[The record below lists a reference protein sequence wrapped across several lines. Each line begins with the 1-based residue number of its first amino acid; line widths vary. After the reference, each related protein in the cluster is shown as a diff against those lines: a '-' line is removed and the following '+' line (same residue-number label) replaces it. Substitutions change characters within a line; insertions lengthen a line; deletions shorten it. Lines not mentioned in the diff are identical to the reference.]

1 MNRSV
6 VMWEHH
12 SWTSPIRVGGRAFAE
27 RFLAESWD
35 VAWINS
41 PLAPWNLWGGNDE
54 IRRRRSVWRR
64 GGAEDAKQSSRL
76 FAYTPLALVP
86 YRACPLLNRR
96 WFHRH
101 SLDLTWPGVF
111 RLLERKGFG
120 DIDLLWLA
128 TGSPFLP
135 LLDRVRRRR
144 SLFRLSDDTTSFPQT
159 PSSYGALEEEAMRRV
174 DLVVATAASLAERAR
189 RFNSRVLLLPNGV
202 DLARFSNGLP
212 GQGPGPINP
221 AVPPWVAYVGAV
233 DSWFDVRRLV
243 SLARALPQ
251 ARFVIAG
258 PVRIGMEWAE
268 GLPNVELTGPVPP
281 EEVPALLA
289 RSRVGIIPFVDS
301 PLTRAIHPV
310 KLYEYFAAGLLVV
323 SSDLEEIRRIGS
335 PALLARSDSDWI
347 DAVRTALVA
356 GRRPEYTAFASRHDW
371 SGRFSVLM
379 QALTDLTEEGRRPA
393 AAEGGR

>member
-1 MNRSV
+1 
-6 VMWEHH
+6 MWEHH

-27 RFLAESWD
+27 QFLAAGWN

-41 PLAPWNLWGGNDE
+41 PLALWNLWRGNDE
-54 IRRRRSVWRR
+54 IRRRRRVWRR
-64 GGAEDAKQSSRL
+64 GGTESGELAARL

-86 YRACPLLNRR
+86 YRPYPLLEHA

-101 SLDLTWPGVF
+101 SLDLTWPRVF

-120 DIDLLWLA
+120 NVDLLWLA

-135 LLDRVRRRR
+135 LLDRVQRRR
-144 SLFRLSDDTTSFPQT
+144 SLFRLSDDTTSFPET

-174 DLVVATAASLAERAR
+174 DLVVATAASLADRAR
-189 RFNSRVLLLPNGV
+189 RFNSKVLLLPNGV
-202 DLARFSNGLP
+202 DLARFSEAVP
-212 GQGPGPINP
+212 GQAPEPSDRDAAPRI
-221 AVPPWVAYVGAV
+221 VYVGAV
-233 DSWFDVRRLV
+233 DRWFDVRRVV
-243 SLARALPQ
+243 SLAQALPR

-258 PVRIGMEWAE
+258 PVRIGTGWAE
-268 GLPNVELTGPVPP
+268 RLANVELTGPVPP
-281 EEVPALLA
+281 EEVPAFLA

-310 KLYEYFAAGLLVV
+310 KLYEYFAAGLPVV
-323 SSDLEEIRRIGS
+323 ASDLEEIRRIGS

-347 DAVRTALVA
+347 DAVRTALAA
-356 GRRPEYTAFASRHDW
+356 GRRPEYSAFASRHDW

-379 QALTDLTEEGRRPA
+379 RALADRTAEGGSSA
-393 AAEGGR
+393 AAEGAR